1 MQRFILGRVIQSL
14 VSMFVVSIVVFAL
27 VRLSGDP
34 IQIMMPA
41 EASKADIEL
50 VRAHLGLDRP
60 WVVQYW
66 RFATQA
72 LQGDFGRSV
81 RFRRPA
87 LDLVAERYGA
97 TLELGGLAVLIVLVV
112 ALPVGVLLRRPP
124 RHRAR
129 LHRARLRGARPLRAV
144 VLARHR
150 AHLDLLRALGGCCP
164 RPPARAACRT

>member
-1 MQRFILGRVIQSL
+1 
-14 VSMFVVSIVVFAL
+14 MFVVSVIVFAL

-50 VRAHLGLDRP
+50 MRAHLGLDRP
-60 WVVQYW
+60 WAVQYC

-87 LDLVAERYGA
+87 LDLVTERYGA
-97 TLELGGLAVLIVLVV
+97 TLALGGLALRTVITVPLPV
-112 ALPVGVLLRRPP
+112 ALYSAVRR
-124 RHRAR
+124 
-129 LHRARLRGARPLRAV
+129 G
-144 VLARHR
+144 
-150 AHLDLLRALGGCCP
+150 
-164 RPPARAACRT
+164 

>member
-1 MQRFILGRVIQSL
+1 MC
-14 VSMFVVSIVVFAL
+14 VVSVIVFAL

-50 VRAHLGLDRP
+50 MRAHLGLDRP
-60 WVVQYW
+60 WAVQYW

-87 LDLVAERYGA
+87 LDLVTERYGA
-97 TLELGGLAVLIVLVV
+97 TLELGGLAVLIVIAV
-112 ALPVGVLLRRPP
+112 ALPVGVYSAVRR
-124 RHRAR
+124 
-129 LHRARLRGARPLRAV
+129 GSPLDYA
-144 VLARHR
+144 
-150 AHLDLLRALGGCCP
+150 
-164 RPPARAACRT
+164 ARAFAALRSEERRVGQEGRAES